1 MIKNTYILAAI
12 FIAMMNCNVQGYE
25 GYGHVTGTRK
35 ILVIRVQCSDLSN
48 AITYDQVVSVMS
60 AFRTRTQQS
69 SYNRLDVTYD
79 ITPTIYTLPYPSAH
93 YSVSPGNNDDQRAE
107 LLRVDS
113 INLAH
118 AAGYH
123 VTPDDYMS
131 YDRVLLFLPKL
142 KLSWPLQQKGAAMVN
157 GTVPTATLHEMGH
170 TWFFDHSGL
179 WQVSDG
185 NPISPTGHQSIY
197 GDYFDIM
204 GNTYS
209 PYYNNLDYN
218 MYHKFS
224 VGWIDAS
231 QIFVSNSPGTYTYTI
246 SRFDNVAATGPL
258 VVKVAAGS
266 ANDYWI
272 GYRRGFLGFA
282 APLGASAHGAYIL
295 RVPNAPVPS
304 KLLRD
309 NKTSLLDMQ
318 TTGTQ
323 VKDAM
328 LPIGATFTD
337 SVNHIS
343 ITAVAEGGVAPHE
356 WITIKV
362 VRQ

>member
-12 FIAMMNCNVQGYE
+12 FIAMMINHNAEVQGYQ
-25 GYGHVTGTRK
+25 GYGQVIGTKK

-48 AITYDQVVSVMS
+48 LLTYDGVANAM
-60 AFRTRTQQS
+60 ATFRTRTQQS
-69 SYNRLDVTYD
+69 SYNKLDVTYD
-79 ITPTIYTLPYPSAH
+79 ITPSLYTLPHPSTYYMSYAEAK
-93 YSVSPGNNDDQRAE
+93 RAE

-118 AAGYH
+118 AAGYQ

-131 YDRVLLFLPKL
+131 YDRVLVILPKL
-142 KLSWPLQQKGAAMVN
+142 KLNWPLQFKNAALVN
-157 GTVPTATLHEMGH
+157 GITPSAILHEMGH

-185 NPISPTGHQSIY
+185 NPISPTGHQSVY
-197 GDYFDIM
+197 GDYFDFM
-204 GNTYS
+204 GDTYS
-209 PYYNNLDYN
+209 PYWANLDYN

-224 VGWIDAS
+224 AGWLDAS
-231 QIFVSNSPGTYTYTI
+231 QIFVSNTPGTYTYTI
-246 SRFDNVAATGPL
+246 SRFDNVNATGPL
-258 VVKVAAGS
+258 AIKIPADS
-266 ANDYWI
+266 TRDYWI
-272 GYRRGFLGFA
+272 GYRRGFVGFA
-282 APLGASAHGAYIL
+282 NPLGTSAHGAYIL
-295 RVPNAPVPS
+295 RVPNATPPS
-304 KLLRD
+304 RILWD
-309 NKTSLLDMQ
+309 YKTSLLDMQ